1 MKEQQESNYKEQSRK
16 AKGNL
21 QLSNMVIKLLNKVT
35 TYCQDPFVTEE
46 LGEKFAIAINYCL
59 DQLTSQKGLKIK
71 INKPERFYFQP
82 KELLIDIVTMYGNM
96 MDYNVFR

>member
-1 MKEQQESNYKEQSRK
+1 MLINDMNSLLLEGLIALQEIKTFEELKEDQQSWNALSAEIKEQHESNYKEQSRK

-35 TYCQDPFVTEE
+35 SYCQEPFVSEE

-59 DQLTSQKGLKIK
+59 D
-71 INKPERFYFQP
+71 
-82 KELLIDIVTMYGNM
+82 
-96 MDYNVFR
+96 